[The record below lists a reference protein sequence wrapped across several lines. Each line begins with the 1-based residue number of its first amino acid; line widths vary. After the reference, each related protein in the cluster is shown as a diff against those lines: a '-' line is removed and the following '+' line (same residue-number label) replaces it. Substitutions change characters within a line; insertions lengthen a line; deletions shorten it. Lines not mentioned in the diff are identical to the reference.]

1 MEDKPLSKTVIWVV
15 RIVLFLV
22 IAAFAAFV
30 VLTQI

>member
-1 MEDKPLSKTVIWVV
+1 MEDKPLSKTVIWIV

-22 IAAFAAFV
+22 LLAIASVV